1 MIVAIVTSQR
11 QASSEEIVAEMD
23 RRGLVIQQLEELR
36 DRLCDDIKTLRDD
49 VEMEKRVREEWRQR
63 CEWAEQRAEAVEKVL
78 REIIACTH
86 RPNPTDRSRIDIAP
100 GQHRR
105 FQAAI
110 EAAIAKHAGGNNG

>member
-1 MIVAIVTSQR
+1 MAIVTSQR

-63 CEWAEQRAEAVEKVL
+63 CEWALRCAEKGKSMNTRKEQWWESPL
-78 REIIACTH
+78 RFLIWMALIPFIAIPIVWWFVTVA
-86 RPNPTDRSRIDIAP
+86 RWL
-100 GQHRR
+100 G
-105 FQAAI
+105 AI
-110 EAAIAKHAGGNNG
+110 R